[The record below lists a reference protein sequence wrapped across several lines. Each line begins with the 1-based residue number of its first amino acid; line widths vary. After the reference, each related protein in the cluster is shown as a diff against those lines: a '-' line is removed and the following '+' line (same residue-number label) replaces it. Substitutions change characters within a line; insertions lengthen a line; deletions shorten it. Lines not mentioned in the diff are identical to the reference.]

1 MIDQDRAQPV
11 LPMSEPDASK
21 SGDILLISGPERDLL
36 CALSYLH
43 LACGQSAQSLALLR
57 IAAREHS
64 QDVDLLR
71 ILAYTLI
78 SEGLGDEA
86 LDVLDRLDALDAQ
99 PSSRVPL
106 TLLRSHALRLAGRIA
121 EARDAFQRYVSL
133 RGSTALI
140 KKQ

>member
-1 MIDQDRAQPV
+1 MIESDRVQDVRTSA
-11 LPMSEPDASK
+11 PDVSK

-36 CALSYLH
+36 CALSYVH

-86 LDVLDRLDALDAQ
+86 LEVLDQLDAVDAH

-106 TLLRSHALRLAGRIA
+106 TLLRSQALREAGRMT
-121 EARDAFQRYVSL
+121 EARDVFRRYVSL

-140 KKQ
+140 KQK